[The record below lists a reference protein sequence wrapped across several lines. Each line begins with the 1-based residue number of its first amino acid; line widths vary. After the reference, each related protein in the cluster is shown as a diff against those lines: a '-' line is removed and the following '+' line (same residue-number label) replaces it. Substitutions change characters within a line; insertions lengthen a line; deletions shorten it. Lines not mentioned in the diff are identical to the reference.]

1 MNIQMK
7 KGTGPAVAT
16 YGKSSNSLYL
26 VLLLLLP
33 VAWSCKHKET
43 TATVKNNAPVITDNG
58 TRIEIPDPK
67 VAAFF
72 QTETVG
78 SGDVTA
84 EMNAPAKVAA
94 AVVSSSENSGSNVIL
109 FDNPELAST
118 YSQLTQN
125 MNNIT
130 QKKNIV
136 AQKSAVVKQKQIEV
150 QRYED
155 LAAHG
160 AGTGKDVS
168 DAKTDLLLA
177 ESDLKLAQSDV
188 NTEQAG
194 IMEHEAILKSGGFNP
209 SALSRTGAGN
219 VYITCDVPENQISK
233 IRAGTAC
240 TLSFPSFPGEQI
252 KGSIDNIADVI
263 DNSTR
268 MVKVRITVPNKDNRI
283 KAGMFA
289 MVGFGVSEGNNM
301 TVPATSIITVQGKN
315 YVFVKKSDAVFERRA
330 IMAGQQ
336 LGDRIIIYSGL
347 QPGESVATSGVM
359 QLKGLS
365 FGY

>member
-1 MNIQMK
+1 MRIQSGIQTGK
-7 KGTGPAVAT
+7 LKGMPYA
-16 YGKSSNSLYL
+16 
-26 VLLLLLP
+26 LLLLALS
-33 VAWSCKHKET
+33 AGGCRHKEPP
-43 TATVKNNAPVITDNG
+43 AQAKNLAPVISNNG
-58 TRIEIPDPK
+58 TSIDIPDPS
-67 VAAFF
+67 VDTFF
-72 QTETVG
+72 KTESVG
-78 SGDVTA
+78 TGDVTA
-84 EMNAPAKVAA
+84 DMSAPGKVAA
-94 AVVSSSENSGSNVIL
+94 AVVSSSQGKLIL
-109 FDNPELAST
+109 FDNPDLAST

-136 AQKSAVVKQKQIEV
+136 AQKAAVVKQKQIEV

-177 ESDLKLAQSDV
+177 ESDLKMAQSEV

-194 IMEHEAILKSGGFNP
+194 IMEHEALLKSGGFNP
-209 SALSRTGAGN
+209 GALSSAGPGS
-219 VYITCDVPENQISK
+219 VYITCDIAESQISK
-233 IRAGTAC
+233 IKAGTAC
-240 TLSFPSFPGEQI
+240 TLKFPSFPNEQF

-268 MVKVRITVPNKDNRI
+268 MVKVRITMANNDNRI

-289 MVGFGVSEGNNM
+289 MVGFGINEGNNN
-301 TVPATSIITVQGKN
+301 TIPATSLVTVQGKN
-315 YVFVKKSDAVFERRA
+315 YVFVKKSDTRFERREVNT
-330 IMAGQQ
+330 GQQ
-336 LGDRIIIYSGL
+336 LGDRVIVYSGL
-347 QPGESVATSGVM
+347 QAGESVAVTGVM